1 MGENVSNST
10 LRRGAVLALLLGAA
24 AASAQEVH
32 VFSDGK
38 PVAVLDEAANELRGR
53 PRDERKGRKPL
64 SERPDAAA
72 IATAHAAAFLRCGL
86 NETKYPP
93 DKPATPEEIAYF
105 VKEGGY
111 IPIAGTHRIILL
123 GEYAR
128 GKAIVDLDKH
138 KILTPQCPAGVRT
151 LFWSFSTDR
160 VAFATQEV
168 SAINFYGD
176 SRSLWTA
183 KFKPAQDIWYYDSVH
198 PEGGFHKLMSLPD
211 EKVLDMILPDKGDHV
226 WVLSE
231 SERTDLRDP
240 RKWLRA
246 AAGTPATKMD
256 ITLRKVDLKGS
267 VLETIEV
274 ARAVA
279 AGAAHFVRE

>member
-1 MGENVSNST
+1 MGEPVTDST
-10 LRRGAVLALLLGAA
+10 MRACAMLALVLAMPGAL
-24 AASAQEVH
+24 AQEVH
-32 VFSDGK
+32 VFSHGR

-64 SERPDAAA
+64 SERADAAA
-72 IATAHAAAFLRCGL
+72 IAAAHAAAFLRCGL
-86 NETKYPP
+86 DETKYPP
-93 DKPATPEEIAYF
+93 AKPLTPEEIAYF
-105 VKEGGY
+105 VKDATY
-111 IPIAGTHRIILL
+111 IPIAGTHKVILL

-138 KILTPQCPAGVRT
+138 KIMTPQCPAGVRT

-183 KFKPAQDIWYYDSVH
+183 KFKPAQDLYYFDSAH
-198 PEGGFHKLMSLPD
+198 PEGGFRKLMTLPD
-211 EKVLDMILPDKGDHV
+211 EKVLDVILPDKGDHV

-231 SERTDLRDP
+231 SERIDLRDP
-240 RKWLRA
+240 RKWLKA
-246 AAGTPATKMD
+246 ASGTPSTRMD
-256 ITLRKVDLKGS
+256 ITLRKVDLKGNA
-267 VLETIEV
+267 LETIEI
-274 ARAVA
+274 ARSVA

>member
-1 MGENVSNST
+1 MTDST
-10 LRRGAVLALLLGAA
+10 LRACAALALLLGASWA
-24 AASAQEVH
+24 TAQEVH
-32 VFSDGK
+32 VFSSGK

-64 SERPDAAA
+64 GERADAAA
-72 IATAHAAAFLRCGL
+72 IASAHAAAFLRCKL
-86 NETKYPP
+86 NESKYPP
-93 DKPATPEEIAYF
+93 EKAATPEEIAYF
-105 VKEGGY
+105 VKDATY
-111 IPIAGTHRIILL
+111 IPIAGTHKAILI
-123 GEYAR
+123 GEYVR

-138 KILTPQCPAGVRT
+138 KIMTPQCPAGVRT
-151 LFWSFSTDR
+151 MFWSFSTDR

-168 SAINFYGD
+168 AAINFYGD

-183 KFKPAQDIWYYDSVH
+183 KFKPAQDIFYYDSAH
-198 PEGGFHKLMSLPD
+198 PEAGFHKLMSLPD
-211 EKVLDMILPDKGDHV
+211 ERVLDMILPDKGDHV

-231 SERTDLRDP
+231 SERMDLRDP

-256 ITLRKVDLKGS
+256 INLRKVDMRGN
-267 VLETIEV
+267 VVETIEIG
-274 ARAVA
+274 RSVA